1 MTTTV
6 SKRKKYVRE
15 MTPSW
20 WKKLDF
26 YKLYIFRE
34 ATALPTLWFC
44 IELLYALTCL
54 HSVDTVQ
61 ADLIPFLK
69 NPIVVILNVIALAAA
84 VLHTV
89 TYYFMTPK
97 VLNIVVKNERI
108 NPNIITGGL
117 WVVTALFSL
126 VFLVLMYL

>member
-26 YKLYIFRE
+26 YKLYILRE

-44 IELLYALTCL
+44 IELLYALICL
-54 HSVDTVQ
+54 HSVDSVQ
-61 ADLIPFLK
+61 AELIPFLK

-97 VLNIVVKNERI
+97 VLNIIVKNERI